1 MAERI
6 DDIISKEAFDQV
18 AKMDKGLSDLIKRF
32 EGNANAV
39 KLFNAALQGSDK
51 MSQVTAT
58 IKQAATETAKLEAA
72 QRQLAFANSEQGKE
86 LALLKVQIEENTR
99 ANKNAAKEM
108 LATEGS
114 VKQMNAQL
122 IRLRGQWDNMS
133 EALRKSPMGA
143 ELAKRINL
151 VDTALKT
158 LDSNTGR
165 FQRNVGN
172 YATATNS
179 LSQVLREMPAFTYSV
194 QTGILGISNNLPIL
208 LDQFKALR
216 IETGSTSQ
224 ALKIFAGSIL
234 SFPNLFTIAIGLITI
249 FSDKIFETGE
259 AANEAAEDIKTAGD
273 ALQSAYNSTDF
284 KNALTNVTELRTRI
298 DLAKKGIADKDETVK
313 FYNETIGKTTGLVK
327 DLDEAERELGANSE
341 QYLRMIL
348 LRAAAHFAL
357 EEAAKKAVE
366 AEKTRLKELEKI
378 DPEKGKYG
386 GFLEDIKHLA
396 SGDGK
401 SMAEAAVDN
410 VNEMVGGIKA
420 EGKKL
425 EDIGKQFLKDS
436 LSIANTMNFNFN
448 DDNKPEKDKKDK
460 KDKKPENR
468 IDAIKQQFENEK
480 NLLDQQLNDQ
490 KISHELYYAKLSYLT
505 DKYRQ
510 ERDGLRQDE
519 KDSEIKFNTELS
531 KINADAYD
539 KILESIDKEAEAQAK
554 SDESNLKRSLKT
566 AKDKYEH
573 NKKAAEQELDLIKE
587 WDRGWE
593 SFFDKHDKD
602 DQENYEK
609 KVKRL
614 ETLAQLVQMAGE
626 IMSIAAD
633 IDFQREMAQ
642 IENRDKALTESH
654 DKELKAIELS
664 GKSKAQQEIDKRRL
678 EAQTEAQRKRID
690 RDRIAAARKK
700 ARADKAA
707 DIANIITSTAL
718 AVVKAFTEGDPYT
731 KAFRAAFAGA
741 IGLANLARAAA
752 APLPQFAKGTNSAPG
767 GLAVVSERGQE
778 LVIEPSGKKYLT
790 PATESIINLPKGS
803 KVIPN
808 DELMKSVEQAT
819 MIKLGQ
825 GGAVTSQQYGDVMV
839 EIFEQT
845 LEENRKLRR
854 VLEDKKMSV
863 VINNNSEFDN
873 WTKKY
878 VK

>member
-18 AKMDKGLSDLIKRF
+18 AKMDKGLSELLKRF

-39 KLFNAALQGSDK
+39 KLFNAALQGSEK
-51 MSQVTAT
+51 IKEVTDT
-58 IKQAATETAKLEAA
+58 IKRAASETAKLEAA
-72 QRQLAFANSEQGKE
+72 QRQLAFTNSEQGKE
-86 LALLKVQIEENTR
+86 LSLLKVQIEENTR

-143 ELAKRINL
+143 DLAKRINL

-249 FSDKIFETGE
+249 FSDKIFQTGE

-298 DLAKKGIADKDETVK
+298 DLAKKGFADKEETVK
-313 FYNETIGKTTGLVK
+313 FYNETIGKTTGFVK
-327 DLDEAERELGANSE
+327 DLDEAERELVANSE

-348 LRAAAHFAL
+348 LRAAAHVAL

-366 AEKTRLKELEKI
+366 AEQARLKGLEKI
-378 DPEKGKYG
+378 DPGKGKYG
-386 GFLEDIKHLA
+386 GFIEDIKHLA

-401 SMAEAAVDN
+401 SMAESAVDN
-410 VNEMVGGIKA
+410 VNEMVGGIQS

-425 EDIGKQFLKDS
+425 EDIAKKFLQDS
-436 LSIANTMNFNFN
+436 LTISQAMGFDKTMPTTPAGGRTTGGGRTGQSAAGQQRVGMDDLPGDALAGAGAGSTLGWLSALTVTPGSPQEEELNKSAETLKKYFEKIN
-448 DDNKPEKDKKDK
+448 DDM
-460 KDKKPENR
+460 
-468 IDAIKQQFENEK
+468 AAAF
-480 NLLDQQLNDQ
+480 
-490 KISHELYYAKLSYLT
+490 
-505 DKYRQ
+505 
-510 ERDGLRQDE
+510 DG
-519 KDSEIKFNTELS
+519 
-531 KINADAYD
+531 ADRE
-539 KILESIDKEAEAQAK
+539 KILGIENTTDATKLAQEIQTESERKG
-554 SDESNLKRSLKT
+554 
-566 AKDKYEH
+566 
-573 NKKAAEQELDLIKE
+573 AAERKKIKKE
-587 WDRGWE
+587 EERE
-593 SFFDKHDKD
+593 KRITVL
-602 DQENYEK
+602 ENVAQM
-609 KVKRL
+609 VK
-614 ETLAQLVQMAGE
+614 MAAE

-633 IDFQREMAQ
+633 IDFQREMSQ
-642 IENRDKALTESH
+642 IEQRDKALTESY

-664 GKSKAQQEIDKRRL
+664 GKSKAQQEVDKRRL

-690 RDRIAAARKK
+690 RDRIKAARKK
-700 ARADKAA
+700 AQSDKAS
-707 DIANIITSTAL
+707 DIANIITGTAAAVVAALGAKPYGPQNIAL
-718 AVVKAFTEGDPYT
+718 ASFT
-731 KAFRAAFAGA
+731 GA

>member
-1 MAERI
+1 MAERF
-6 DDIISKEAFDQV
+6 DDVISKEAFDQV
-18 AKMDKGLSDLIKRF
+18 AKMDKSLSDLIKRF

-39 KLFNAALQGSDK
+39 KLFNAALQGSEK
-51 MSQVTAT
+51 IKEVTDT
-58 IKQAATETAKLEAA
+58 IKRAASETAKLEAA

-179 LSQVLREMPAFTYSV
+179 LSQVLREMPAFTYSAS
-194 QTGILGISNNLPIL
+194 TGILALSNNLPIL
-208 LDQFKALR
+208 VDQFKAVKA
-216 IETGSTSQ
+216 ETGSTSK
-224 ALKIFAGSIL
+224 ALSVFGSSIFSAT
-234 SFPNLFTIAIGLITI
+234 NLLTIAIGVITVV
-249 FSDKIFETGE
+249 
-259 AANEAAEDIKTAGD
+259 AGRM
-273 ALQSAYNSTDF
+273 AMM
-284 KNALTNVTELRTRI
+284 
-298 DLAKKGIADKDETVK
+298 ADKTKE
-313 FYNETIGKTTGLVK
+313 VK
-327 DLDEAERELGANSE
+327 DAFDEALKSGAKEISQME
-341 QYLRMIL
+341 
-348 LRAAAHFAL
+348 AL
-357 EEAAKKAVE
+357 
-366 AEKTRLKELEKI
+366 
-378 DPEKGKYG
+378 YS
-386 GFLEDIKHLA
+386 LA
-396 SGDGK
+396 TDVTASYQARKD
-401 SMAEAAVDN
+401 AVD
-410 VNEMVGGIKA
+410 
-420 EGKKL
+420 KL
-425 EDIGKQFLKDS
+425 QQQYPDYLGN
-436 LSIANTMNFNFN
+436 LS
-448 DDNKPEKDKKDK
+448 DE
-460 KDKKPENR
+460 
-468 IDAIKQQFENEK
+468 AIMAGN
-480 NLLDQQLNDQ
+480 
-490 KISHELYYAKLSYLT
+490 A
-505 DKYRQ
+505 
-510 ERDGLRQDE
+510 
-519 KDSEIKFNTELS
+519 
-531 KINADAYD
+531 ADAYNALNEAL
-539 KILESIDKEAEAQAK
+539 INNSIYKAFQAQA
-554 SDESNLKRSLKT
+554 DEVASSLPTLYNQLNNLRKQQQQIMAAGPQTVSTYSGGVPSGVQTVANSPLLLVQNEITATQKAIDATKEQMRQLLLTANQFANSLSNQGGT
-566 AKDKYEH
+566 AGAGGGRTTGGGRTGQSSAGQTEDSGFDFEQQFMDLNQLDREWREMSEKADADLYARME
-573 NKKAAEQELDLIKE
+573 KAAKEKYRRNKAAYDQELDLISQ
-587 WDRGWE
+587 WE
-593 SFFDKHDKD
+593 RDQKTFFDNIDKA
-602 DQENYEK
+602 DQERYDK
-609 KVKRL
+609 QVKRL
-614 ETLAQLVQMAGE
+614 ETLAQLVQMAAQIWSTIAGAMYDSE
-626 IMSIAAD
+626 IAK
-633 IDFQREMAQ
+633 
-642 IENRDKALTESH
+642 IENRDKALTASY

-664 GKSKAQQEIDKRRL
+664 GKSKAQQESDKRRL

-707 DIANIITSTAL
+707 DIANIITSTAV
-718 AVVKAFTEGDPYT
+718 AVVNALKSFPPPANYAMAAFT
-731 KAFRAAFAGA
+731 GA

>member
-179 LSQVLREMPAFTYSV
+179 LSQVLREMPAFTYSA
-194 QTGILGISNNLPIL
+194 QTGILGLSNNLPIL
-208 LDQFKALR
+208 IDQFRAVQAQ
-216 IETGSTSQ
+216 TGSAGS
-224 ALKIFAGSIL
+224 ALKVFAGSLL
-234 SFPNLFTIAIGLITI
+234 SFPNILTVVIGLFTIFYKEIMQ
-249 FSDKIFETGE
+249 FVTGTKQ
-259 AANEAAEDIKTAGD
+259 A
-273 ALQSAYNSTDF
+273 S
-284 KNALTNVTELRTRI
+284 
-298 DLAKKGIADKDETVK
+298 
-313 FYNETIGKTTGLVK
+313 
-327 DLDEAERELGANSE
+327 
-341 QYLRMIL
+341 
-348 LRAAAHFAL
+348 
-357 EEAAKKAVE
+357 EAAKQLFESVGSETGKLE
-366 AEKTRLKELEKI
+366 ALTRQIDNHNLSTQERIRAAKELKDLYPTALKNYSAEEI
-378 DPEKGKYG
+378 AAGK
-386 GFLEDIKHLA
+386 
-396 SGDGK
+396 
-401 SMAEAAVDN
+401 AA
-410 VNEMVGGIKA
+410 
-420 EGKKL
+420 
-425 EDIGKQFLKDS
+425 
-436 LSIANTMNFNFN
+436 
-448 DDNKPEKDKKDK
+448 
-460 KDKKPENR
+460 
-468 IDAIKQQFENEK
+468 DAIMSIRNALVAVAMARAYQ
-480 NLLDQQLNDQ
+480 
-490 KISHELYYAKLSYLT
+490 
-505 DKYRQ
+505 
-510 ERDGLRQDE
+510 
-519 KDSEIKFNTELS
+519 TEL
-531 KINADAYD
+531 
-539 KILESIDKEAEAQAK
+539 E
-554 SDESNLKRSLKT
+554 
-566 AKDKYEH
+566 
-573 NKKAAEQELDLIKE
+573 KKAAERYELERNLALKKSELMRAEADEAAKLEATRATAGAKNQQFTINSYNTAVKNTNALKDEIRDLQTTAIETEIAMNSLAEKIGNMTSRAAIIGPNKTTPAGGGTTGGGRTGQSSAGQTEDFVFDFEQQLMDLNQLDREWREMSEKADADMYARMEKAAKEKHRRNKEAYDQELDLISQ
-587 WDRGWE
+587 WE
-593 SFFDKHDKD
+593 RDQKTFFDNIDKA
-602 DQENYEK
+602 DQERYDK
-609 KVKRL
+609 QVKRL
-614 ETLAQLVQMAGE
+614 ETLAQLVKMAAE
-626 IMSIAAD
+626 IWSTIAGAMYD
-633 IDFQREMAQ
+633 SEIAK
-642 IENRDKALTESH
+642 IENRDKALSASY

-664 GKSKAQQEIDKRRL
+664 GKSKAQQEVDKRRL

-700 ARADKAA
+700 AQSDKAS
-707 DIANIITSTAL
+707 DIANIITGTAAAVVAALGAKPYGPQNIAL
-718 AVVKAFTEGDPYT
+718 ASFT
-731 KAFRAAFAGA
+731 GA

>member
-18 AKMDKGLSDLIKRF
+18 AKMDKGLSDLLKRF

-179 LSQVLREMPAFTYSV
+179 LSQVLREMPAFTYSA
-194 QTGILGISNNLPIL
+194 QTGILGLSNNLPIL
-208 LDQFKALR
+208 VDQFRAVQAQ
-216 IETGSTSQ
+216 TGSAGS
-224 ALKIFAGSIL
+224 ALKVFAGSLL
-234 SFPNLFTIAIGLITI
+234 SFPNILTVAIGLFTIFYKEIMQFVTGTKQASESAKQLFESVG
-249 FSDKIFETGE
+249 SETGKLE
-259 AANEAAEDIKTAGD
+259 LLTRQIDNHNLSTQERIRAAKELKDLYPTALKNYSAEEIAAGKAAG
-273 ALQSAYNSTDF
+273 AIMSIR
-284 KNALTNVTELRTRI
+284 NALVAVAMARAYQTEL
-298 DLAKKGIADKDETVK
+298 E
-313 FYNETIGKTTGLVK
+313 
-327 DLDEAERELGANSE
+327 
-341 QYLRMIL
+341 
-348 LRAAAHFAL
+348 
-357 EEAAKKAVE
+357 
-366 AEKTRLKELEKI
+366 
-378 DPEKGKYG
+378 
-386 GFLEDIKHLA
+386 
-396 SGDGK
+396 
-401 SMAEAAVDN
+401 
-410 VNEMVGGIKA
+410 
-420 EGKKL
+420 
-425 EDIGKQFLKDS
+425 
-436 LSIANTMNFNFN
+436 
-448 DDNKPEKDKKDK
+448 
-460 KDKKPENR
+460 
-468 IDAIKQQFENEK
+468 
-480 NLLDQQLNDQ
+480 
-490 KISHELYYAKLSYLT
+490 
-505 DKYRQ
+505 
-510 ERDGLRQDE
+510 
-519 KDSEIKFNTELS
+519 
-531 KINADAYD
+531 
-539 KILESIDKEAEAQAK
+539 
-554 SDESNLKRSLKT
+554 
-566 AKDKYEH
+566 
-573 NKKAAEQELDLIKE
+573 KKAAERYEKERTLALKKSELMQAEADEAAKLARAQSVWGSKNDEAATENYNKATARVSSLKNEIRDLESDAIGAEIAMNSLAEKIGNMTSRSAIIGPNKTTPAGGGTTGGGRTGQSSAGQTADSGFDFEQQFMELTQLDREWREMSEKADADLYARMEKAAKEKHRRNKEAYDQELDLISQ
-587 WDRGWE
+587 WE
-593 SFFDKHDKD
+593 RDQKTFFDNIDKA
-602 DQENYEK
+602 DQERYDK
-609 KVKRL
+609 QVKRL
-614 ETLAQLVQMAGE
+614 ETLAQLVKMAAE
-626 IMSIAAD
+626 LWSTIAAAMYD
-633 IDFQREMAQ
+633 SEIAK
-642 IENRDKALTESH
+642 IENRDKALSASY

-664 GKSKAQQEIDKRRL
+664 GKSKAQQEADKRRL

-700 ARADKAA
+700 ARADKQA
-707 DIANIITSTAL
+707 DIANIITSTAV
-718 AVVKAFTEGDPYT
+718 AVGNALKSFPPPANYAMAAFT
-731 KAFRAAFAGA
+731 GA

>member
-179 LSQVLREMPAFTYSV
+179 LSQVLREMPAFTYSA
-194 QTGILGISNNLPIL
+194 QTGILGLSNNLPIL
-208 LDQFKALR
+208 VDQFKAVKAQ
-216 IETGSTSQ
+216 TGSAGS
-224 ALKIFAGSIL
+224 ALKVFAGSLL
-234 SFPNLFTIAIGLITI
+234 SFPNIFTVVIGLFTIFYKEIMQFVTGTKQASESAKQLFESVG
-249 FSDKIFETGE
+249 SETGKLE
-259 AANEAAEDIKTAGD
+259 ALTRQIDNHNLSTQERIRAAKELKDLYPTA
-273 ALQSAYNSTDF
+273 LKNYSAEEIAAGKAAGAIMSIR
-284 KNALTNVTELRTRI
+284 NALVAVAMARAYQTEL
-298 DLAKKGIADKDETVK
+298 E
-313 FYNETIGKTTGLVK
+313 
-327 DLDEAERELGANSE
+327 
-341 QYLRMIL
+341 
-348 LRAAAHFAL
+348 
-357 EEAAKKAVE
+357 
-366 AEKTRLKELEKI
+366 
-378 DPEKGKYG
+378 
-386 GFLEDIKHLA
+386 
-396 SGDGK
+396 
-401 SMAEAAVDN
+401 
-410 VNEMVGGIKA
+410 
-420 EGKKL
+420 
-425 EDIGKQFLKDS
+425 
-436 LSIANTMNFNFN
+436 
-448 DDNKPEKDKKDK
+448 
-460 KDKKPENR
+460 
-468 IDAIKQQFENEK
+468 
-480 NLLDQQLNDQ
+480 
-490 KISHELYYAKLSYLT
+490 
-505 DKYRQ
+505 
-510 ERDGLRQDE
+510 
-519 KDSEIKFNTELS
+519 
-531 KINADAYD
+531 
-539 KILESIDKEAEAQAK
+539 
-554 SDESNLKRSLKT
+554 
-566 AKDKYEH
+566 
-573 NKKAAEQELDLIKE
+573 KKAAERYELERTLALKKSE
-587 WDRGWE
+587 LMQAE
-593 SFFDKHDKD
+593 SDEAAKLARAQSVWGSKNDEAAT
-602 DQENYEK
+602 ENYNKATARVSSLKNEIRDLESDAIGTEIAMNSLAEK
-609 KVKRL
+609 IGNMSSKAAIIGPNKTTPAGGGTTGGGRKGQTSDSGSNLGYLSALTVTPGSPEEDELNKSAETIKKYFEKVNDDMAAAFDGAYREKIL
-614 ETLAQLVQMAGE
+614 GIEDTTDATKLAQEIQTKTERKGAAERKKIKKEEEQAKRIIVLENTAQMVQMAAE

-633 IDFQREMAQ
+633 IDFQREMSQ
-642 IENRDKALTESH
+642 IEQRDKALTESH

-664 GKSKAQQEIDKRRL
+664 GKSKAQQEADKRRL

-707 DIANIITSTAL
+707 DIANIITSTAV
-718 AVVKAFTEGDPYT
+718 AVVNALKSFPPPANYAMAAFT
-731 KAFRAAFAGA
+731 GA

>member
-1 MAERI
+1 
-6 DDIISKEAFDQV
+6 
-18 AKMDKGLSDLIKRF
+18 
-32 EGNANAV
+32 
-39 KLFNAALQGSDK
+39 

-143 ELAKRINL
+143 DLAKRINL

-208 LDQFKALR
+208 IDQFKAVR

-298 DLAKKGIADKDETVK
+298 DLAKKGFADKEETVK
-313 FYNETIGKTTGLVK
+313 FYNETIGKTTGFVK
-327 DLDEAERELGANSE
+327 DLDEAERELVDNSE

-348 LRAAAHFAL
+348 LRAAAHVAL

-366 AEKTRLKELEKI
+366 AEQTRLKELEKI

-386 GFLEDIKHLA
+386 GFIEDIKHLA

-410 VNEMVGGIKA
+410 VNEMVGGIQS

-425 EDIGKQFLKDS
+425 EDIAKKFLQDS
-436 LSIANTMNFNFN
+436 LTISQAMGFNKTPPGAGRTTGGGRTGQPAAGQQSVGMDNLPGDALAGAGAGSTLGWLSALTVTPGSPEEDELNKSAETLKKYFEKVN
-448 DDNKPEKDKKDK
+448 DDMAAAFD
-460 KDKKPENR
+460 
-468 IDAIKQQFENEK
+468 
-480 NLLDQQLNDQ
+480 
-490 KISHELYYAKLSYLT
+490 
-505 DKYRQ
+505 
-510 ERDGLRQDE
+510 
-519 KDSEIKFNTELS
+519 
-531 KINADAYD
+531 NADRE
-539 KILESIDKEAEAQAK
+539 KILGIEDTTDATK
-554 SDESNLKRSLKT
+554 
-566 AKDKYEH
+566 
-573 NKKAAEQELDLIKE
+573 
-587 WDRGWE
+587 
-593 SFFDKHDKD
+593 
-602 DQENYEK
+602 
-609 KVKRL
+609 
-614 ETLAQLVQMAGE
+614 LAQEIQTGAERKGAEERKKIKKEEERQKRITVVENVAQMVKMAAE

-642 IENRDKALTESH
+642 IEQRDKALTESY

-707 DIANIITSTAL
+707 DIANIITSTAV
-718 AVVKAFTEGDPYT
+718 AVVNALKSFPPPANY
-731 KAFRAAFAGA
+731 AMAALTGA

>member
-1 MAERI
+1 MQFVTGTKQASESAKQLFESVGSETGKLEALTRQIDNHNLSTQERI
-6 DDIISKEAFDQV
+6 RAAKELKDLYPTALKNYSAEEIAAGKAAGAIMSIRNALVAVAMARAYQTDLEKKAAEKYELERTLALKKSELMQAEADEAAKLARAQSVWGSKNDE
-18 AKMDKGLSDLIKRF
+18 
-32 EGNANAV
+32 
-39 KLFNAALQGSDK
+39 
-51 MSQVTAT
+51 
-58 IKQAATETAKLEAA
+58 AATENYNKAAARVSSLKNEIRDLESDAIGTEIA
-72 QRQLAFANSEQGKE
+72 MNSLAEKIG
-86 LALLKVQIEENTR
+86 
-99 ANKNAAKEM
+99 
-108 LATEGS
+108 
-114 VKQMNAQL
+114 
-122 IRLRGQWDNMS
+122 NMS
-133 EALRKSPMGA
+133 SK
-143 ELAKRINL
+143 
-151 VDTALKT
+151 
-158 LDSNTGR
+158 
-165 FQRNVGN
+165 
-172 YATATNS
+172 
-179 LSQVLREMPAFTYSV
+179 
-194 QTGILGISNNLPIL
+194 
-208 LDQFKALR
+208 
-216 IETGSTSQ
+216 
-224 ALKIFAGSIL
+224 
-234 SFPNLFTIAIGLITI
+234 
-249 FSDKIFETGE
+249 
-259 AANEAAEDIKTAGD
+259 
-273 ALQSAYNSTDF
+273 
-284 KNALTNVTELRTRI
+284 
-298 DLAKKGIADKDETVK
+298 
-313 FYNETIGKTTGLVK
+313 
-327 DLDEAERELGANSE
+327 
-341 QYLRMIL
+341 
-348 LRAAAHFAL
+348 AAAGGVDL
-357 EEAAKKAVE
+357 S
-366 AEKTRLKELEKI
+366 
-378 DPEKGKYG
+378 GKDVY
-386 GFLEDIKHLA
+386 K
-396 SGDGK
+396 
-401 SMAEAAVDN
+401 
-410 VNEMVGGIKA
+410 
-420 EGKKL
+420 
-425 EDIGKQFLKDS
+425 
-436 LSIANTMNFNFN
+436 
-448 DDNKPEKDKKDK
+448 KPE

-490 KISHELYYAKLSYLT
+490 KISYESYYANLSYLT

-539 KILESIDKEAEAQAK
+539 KILELIDKETEAKANA
-554 SDESNLKRSLKT
+554 DDSNLKRSQKT

-573 NKKAAEQELDLIKE
+573 NKKATDQELDLIKE

-593 SFFDKHDKD
+593 SFWDKHDKD
-602 DQENYEK
+602 DQENYDK

-614 ETLAQLVQMAGE
+614 ETLAQLVKMAGE

-642 IENRDKALTESH
+642 IEQRDKALTESY

-664 GKSKAQQEIDKRRL
+664 GKSKAQQEVDKRRL

-707 DIANIITSTAL
+707 DIANIITSTAV
-718 AVVKAFTEGDPYT
+718 AVVNALKSFPPPANLAMAAFT
-731 KAFRAAFAGA
+731 GA

>member
-1 MAERI
+1 
-6 DDIISKEAFDQV
+6 
-18 AKMDKGLSDLIKRF
+18 
-32 EGNANAV
+32 
-39 KLFNAALQGSDK
+39 
-51 MSQVTAT
+51 
-58 IKQAATETAKLEAA
+58 
-72 QRQLAFANSEQGKE
+72 
-86 LALLKVQIEENTR
+86 
-99 ANKNAAKEM
+99 
-108 LATEGS
+108 
-114 VKQMNAQL
+114 
-122 IRLRGQWDNMS
+122 
-133 EALRKSPMGA
+133 
-143 ELAKRINL
+143 
-151 VDTALKT
+151 
-158 LDSNTGR
+158 
-165 FQRNVGN
+165 
-172 YATATNS
+172 
-179 LSQVLREMPAFTYSV
+179 
-194 QTGILGISNNLPIL
+194 
-208 LDQFKALR
+208 
-216 IETGSTSQ
+216 
-224 ALKIFAGSIL
+224 
-234 SFPNLFTIAIGLITI
+234 
-249 FSDKIFETGE
+249 
-259 AANEAAEDIKTAGD
+259 
-273 ALQSAYNSTDF
+273 
-284 KNALTNVTELRTRI
+284 
-298 DLAKKGIADKDETVK
+298 
-313 FYNETIGKTTGLVK
+313 
-327 DLDEAERELGANSE
+327 
-341 QYLRMIL
+341 
-348 LRAAAHFAL
+348 
-357 EEAAKKAVE
+357 
-366 AEKTRLKELEKI
+366 
-378 DPEKGKYG
+378 
-386 GFLEDIKHLA
+386 
-396 SGDGK
+396 
-401 SMAEAAVDN
+401 
-410 VNEMVGGIKA
+410 MVGGIKA

-460 KDKKPENR
+460 KPENR

-490 KISHELYYAKLSYLT
+490 KISYELYYAKLSYLT

-510 ERDGLRQDE
+510 KRDGLRQDE

-531 KINADAYD
+531 KINAESYD
-539 KILESIDKEAEAQAK
+539 KILELIDKETEAQAK

-573 NKKAAEQELDLIKE
+573 NKKATEQELDLIKE

-593 SFFDKHDKD
+593 SFLDKHDKD

-614 ETLAQLVQMAGE
+614 ETLAELVQGSAQIWSTIAGAMYDSE
-626 IMSIAAD
+626 IAN
-633 IDFQREMAQ
+633 
-642 IENRDKALTESH
+642 IENRDKALTASY

-664 GKSKAQQEIDKRRL
+664 GKSKAQQEVDKRRL

-700 ARADKAA
+700 ARADKQA

>member
-18 AKMDKGLSDLIKRF
+18 AKMDKGLSELLKRF

-179 LSQVLREMPAFTYSV
+179 LSQVLREMPAFTYSA
-194 QTGILGISNNLPIL
+194 QTGILGLSNNLPIL
-208 LDQFKALR
+208 VDQFKAVKAQ
-216 IETGSTSQ
+216 TGSAGS
-224 ALKIFAGSIL
+224 ALKVFAGSLL
-234 SFPNLFTIAIGLITI
+234 SFPNIFTIVIGLFTIFYKEIMQFVTGTKQASESAKQLFESVG
-249 FSDKIFETGE
+249 SETGKLE
-259 AANEAAEDIKTAGD
+259 ALTRQIDNHNLSTQERIRAAKELKDIYPTA
-273 ALQSAYNSTDF
+273 LKNYSAEEIAAGKAAGAIMSIR
-284 KNALTNVTELRTRI
+284 NALVAVAMARAYQTEL
-298 DLAKKGIADKDETVK
+298 E
-313 FYNETIGKTTGLVK
+313 
-327 DLDEAERELGANSE
+327 
-341 QYLRMIL
+341 
-348 LRAAAHFAL
+348 
-357 EEAAKKAVE
+357 
-366 AEKTRLKELEKI
+366 
-378 DPEKGKYG
+378 
-386 GFLEDIKHLA
+386 
-396 SGDGK
+396 
-401 SMAEAAVDN
+401 
-410 VNEMVGGIKA
+410 
-420 EGKKL
+420 
-425 EDIGKQFLKDS
+425 
-436 LSIANTMNFNFN
+436 
-448 DDNKPEKDKKDK
+448 
-460 KDKKPENR
+460 
-468 IDAIKQQFENEK
+468 
-480 NLLDQQLNDQ
+480 
-490 KISHELYYAKLSYLT
+490 
-505 DKYRQ
+505 
-510 ERDGLRQDE
+510 
-519 KDSEIKFNTELS
+519 
-531 KINADAYD
+531 
-539 KILESIDKEAEAQAK
+539 
-554 SDESNLKRSLKT
+554 
-566 AKDKYEH
+566 
-573 NKKAAEQELDLIKE
+573 KKAAERYELERTLALKKSELMQAEADEAAKLARAQSVWGSKNDEAATENYNKATARVSSLKNEIRDLESDAIGAEIAMNSLAEKIGNMTSKAAIIGPNKATPSGGGTTGGGRTGQTAAGQTEDSGFDFEQQFMELTQLDREWREMSEKADADLYARMEKAAKEKHRRNKEAYDQELDLISQ
-587 WDRGWE
+587 WE
-593 SFFDKHDKD
+593 RDQKTFFDNIDKA
-602 DQENYEK
+602 DQERYDK
-609 KVKRL
+609 QVKRL
-614 ETLAQLVQMAGE
+614 ETLAQLVKMAAE
-626 IMSIAAD
+626 LWSTIAAAMYD
-633 IDFQREMAQ
+633 SEIAK
-642 IENRDKALTESH
+642 IEQRDKALSESY

-664 GKSKAQQEIDKRRL
+664 GKSKEQQETDKRRL

-700 ARADKAA
+700 ARADKQA
-707 DIANIITSTAL
+707 DIANIITSTAV
-718 AVVKAFTEGDPYT
+718 AVGNALKSFPPPANY
-731 KAFRAAFAGA
+731 AMAALTGA

>member
-18 AKMDKGLSDLIKRF
+18 AKMDKGLSELLKRF

-58 IKQAATETAKLEAA
+58 IKQAASETAKLEAA

-108 LATEGS
+108 IATEGS

-179 LSQVLREMPAFTYSV
+179 LSQVLREMPAFTYSA
-194 QTGILGISNNLPIL
+194 QTGILGLSNNLPIL
-208 LDQFKALR
+208 VDQFRAVQAQ
-216 IETGSTSQ
+216 TGSAGS
-224 ALKIFAGSIL
+224 ALKVFAGSLL
-234 SFPNLFTIAIGLITI
+234 SFPNILTIAIGLFTI
-249 FSDKIFETGE
+249 FYKEIMQFVTGTKQASESAKQLFQSVGSETGKME
-259 AANEAAEDIKTAGD
+259 ALTRQIDNHNLSTQERIRAAKELKDLYPTA
-273 ALQSAYNSTDF
+273 LKNYSAEEIAAGKAAGAIMSIR
-284 KNALTNVTELRTRI
+284 NALVAVAMARAYQT
-298 DLAKKGIADKDETVK
+298 DLE
-313 FYNETIGKTTGLVK
+313 
-327 DLDEAERELGANSE
+327 
-341 QYLRMIL
+341 
-348 LRAAAHFAL
+348 
-357 EEAAKKAVE
+357 
-366 AEKTRLKELEKI
+366 
-378 DPEKGKYG
+378 
-386 GFLEDIKHLA
+386 
-396 SGDGK
+396 
-401 SMAEAAVDN
+401 
-410 VNEMVGGIKA
+410 
-420 EGKKL
+420 
-425 EDIGKQFLKDS
+425 
-436 LSIANTMNFNFN
+436 
-448 DDNKPEKDKKDK
+448 
-460 KDKKPENR
+460 
-468 IDAIKQQFENEK
+468 
-480 NLLDQQLNDQ
+480 
-490 KISHELYYAKLSYLT
+490 
-505 DKYRQ
+505 
-510 ERDGLRQDE
+510 
-519 KDSEIKFNTELS
+519 
-531 KINADAYD
+531 
-539 KILESIDKEAEAQAK
+539 
-554 SDESNLKRSLKT
+554 
-566 AKDKYEH
+566 
-573 NKKAAEQELDLIKE
+573 KKAAEKYELERTLALKKSE
-587 WDRGWE
+587 LMQAE
-593 SFFDKHDKD
+593 SDEAAKLARAQSVWGSKNDEAAT
-602 DQENYEK
+602 ENYNKATARVSSLKNEIRDLESDAIGAEIAMNSLAEK
-609 KVKRL
+609 IGNMTSRAAIIGPNKATPKGGGGRTGQPAAGQSADSGSTSGWLSALTVTPGSPEEDELNKSA
-614 ETLAQLVQMAGE
+614 ETIKKYFEKINDDMAAAFDDADREKMLGIKNTTDATKLAQEIQTETERKGAAERKKIKKEEEHQKRITVLENVAQMVKMAAE

-642 IENRDKALTESH
+642 IEQRDKALSESY

-664 GKSKAQQEIDKRRL
+664 GKSKAQQEVDKRRL

-690 RDRIAAARKK
+690 RDRIKAARKK
-700 ARADKAA
+700 AQSDKAS
-707 DIANIITSTAL
+707 DIANIITGTASAVVAALGAKPYGPQNIAL
-718 AVVKAFTEGDPYT
+718 ASFT
-731 KAFRAAFAGA
+731 GA

>member
-58 IKQAATETAKLEAA
+58 IKQAASETAKLEAA

-249 FSDKIFETGE
+249 FSDKIFQTGK

-273 ALQSAYNSTDF
+273 ALQSAYNSTEF
-284 KNALTNVTELRTRI
+284 KDALTNVTELRTRI
-298 DLAKKGIADKDETVK
+298 DLAKKGFADKEETVK
-313 FYNETIGKTTGLVK
+313 FYNETIGKTTGFVK
-327 DLDEAERELGANSE
+327 DLDEAERELVANSE

-348 LRAAAHFAL
+348 LRAAAHVAL

-386 GFLEDIKHLA
+386 GFWEDIKHLA

-410 VNEMVGGIKA
+410 VNKMVGGIKG

-425 EDIGKQFLKDS
+425 EDIAKKFLQDS
-436 LSIANTMNFNFN
+436 LTISQAMGFKKTPPGAGGGRTTGGGRTGQSAAGQQSVGMDDLTGDALAGAGAGSNLGWLSALTVTPGSPEEDELNKSAETIKKYFEKVN
-448 DDNKPEKDKKDK
+448 DDMAAAFDDADREKMLGIK
-460 KDKKPENR
+460 NTT
-468 IDAIKQQFENEK
+468 DAT
-480 NLLDQQLNDQ
+480 
-490 KISHELYYAKLSYLT
+490 KLA
-505 DKYRQ
+505 Q
-510 ERDGLRQDE
+510 EIQ
-519 KDSEIKFNTELS
+519 TETER
-531 KINADAYD
+531 KG
-539 KILESIDKEAEAQAK
+539 
-554 SDESNLKRSLKT
+554 
-566 AKDKYEH
+566 
-573 NKKAAEQELDLIKE
+573 AAERKKIKKE
-587 WDRGWE
+587 EEHQKRITVL
-593 SFFDKHDKD
+593 
-602 DQENYEK
+602 ENVAQM
-609 KVKRL
+609 VK
-614 ETLAQLVQMAGE
+614 MAAE

-642 IENRDKALTESH
+642 IEQRDKALSESY

-664 GKSKAQQEIDKRRL
+664 GKSKAQQEVDKRRL

-690 RDRIAAARKK
+690 RDRIKAARKK
-700 ARADKAA
+700 AQSDKAS
-707 DIANIITSTAL
+707 DIANIITGTASAVVAALGAKPYGPQNIAL
-718 AVVKAFTEGDPYT
+718 ASFT
-731 KAFRAAFAGA
+731 GA

>member
-18 AKMDKGLSDLIKRF
+18 AKMDKGLSELLKRF

-179 LSQVLREMPAFTYSV
+179 LSQVLREMPAFTYSA
-194 QTGILGISNNLPIL
+194 QTGILGLSNNLPIL
-208 LDQFKALR
+208 VDQFRAVQSQ
-216 IETGSTSQ
+216 TGSAGS
-224 ALKIFAGSIL
+224 ALKVFAGSLL
-234 SFPNLFTIAIGLITI
+234 SFPNILTIAIGLFTI
-249 FSDKIFETGE
+249 FYKEIMQFVTGTKQASESAKQLFESVGSETGKFE
-259 AANEAAEDIKTAGD
+259 ALTRQIDNHNLSTQERIRAAKELKDLYPTA
-273 ALQSAYNSTDF
+273 LKNYSAEEIAAGKAAGAIMSIR
-284 KNALTNVTELRTRI
+284 NALVAVAMARAYQTEL
-298 DLAKKGIADKDETVK
+298 E
-313 FYNETIGKTTGLVK
+313 
-327 DLDEAERELGANSE
+327 
-341 QYLRMIL
+341 
-348 LRAAAHFAL
+348 
-357 EEAAKKAVE
+357 
-366 AEKTRLKELEKI
+366 
-378 DPEKGKYG
+378 
-386 GFLEDIKHLA
+386 
-396 SGDGK
+396 
-401 SMAEAAVDN
+401 
-410 VNEMVGGIKA
+410 
-420 EGKKL
+420 
-425 EDIGKQFLKDS
+425 
-436 LSIANTMNFNFN
+436 
-448 DDNKPEKDKKDK
+448 
-460 KDKKPENR
+460 
-468 IDAIKQQFENEK
+468 
-480 NLLDQQLNDQ
+480 
-490 KISHELYYAKLSYLT
+490 
-505 DKYRQ
+505 
-510 ERDGLRQDE
+510 
-519 KDSEIKFNTELS
+519 
-531 KINADAYD
+531 
-539 KILESIDKEAEAQAK
+539 
-554 SDESNLKRSLKT
+554 
-566 AKDKYEH
+566 
-573 NKKAAEQELDLIKE
+573 KKAAERYELERKLALKKSE
-587 WDRGWE
+587 LMQAE
-593 SFFDKHDKD
+593 SDEAAKLARAQSVWGSKNDEAAT
-602 DQENYEK
+602 ENYNK
-609 KVKRL
+609 AAARVTSIK
-614 ETLAQLVQMAGE
+614 GE
-626 IMSIAAD
+626 IRDLESDAIGAEIAMNSLAEKIGNMSSRAAIIGPNKTTPKGGGKTTPQGDTIPIVDIPKDLSEEELRDIKKYYDDIQQWVAKIAAEYVADPVIQQSILRDIAENMPGDPTTDEQAAD
-633 IDFQREMAQ
+633 IAKSIKESIQKKLDDKSSKALKLKTFEIDMKAIEMAASLMTSISGIMYDAEIAN
-642 IENRDKALTESH
+642 IENRDKALSASY

-664 GKSKAQQEIDKRRL
+664 GKSKAQQEVDKRRL

>member
-58 IKQAATETAKLEAA
+58 IKQAASETAKLEAA

-249 FSDKIFETGE
+249 FSDKIFQTGK

-273 ALQSAYNSTDF
+273 ALQSAYNSTEF
-284 KNALTNVTELRTRI
+284 KDALTNVTELRTRI
-298 DLAKKGIADKDETVK
+298 DLAKKGFADKEETVK
-313 FYNETIGKTTGLVK
+313 FYNETIGKTTGFVK
-327 DLDEAERELGANSE
+327 DLDEAERELVANSE

-348 LRAAAHFAL
+348 LRAAAHVAL

-386 GFLEDIKHLA
+386 GFIEDIKHLA

-401 SMAEAAVDN
+401 SMAESAVDN
-410 VNEMVGGIKA
+410 VNEMVGGIQE

-425 EDIGKQFLKDS
+425 EDIAKKFLQDS
-436 LSIANTMNFNFN
+436 LTISQAMGF
-448 DDNKPEKDKKDK
+448 KKTPPGAGGGRTTGGGRTGQSAAGQTADSGF
-460 KDKKPENR
+460 DFE
-468 IDAIKQQFENEK
+468 QQFMELTQLDREWREMSEK
-480 NLLDQQLNDQ
+480 
-490 KISHELYYAKLSYLT
+490 
-505 DKYRQ
+505 
-510 ERDGLRQDE
+510 
-519 KDSEIKFNTELS
+519 
-531 KINADAYD
+531 ADADLYARME
-539 KILESIDKEAEAQAK
+539 KAAKEKHRRNKEAY
-554 SDESNLKRSLKT
+554 D
-566 AKDKYEH
+566 
-573 NKKAAEQELDLIKE
+573 QELDLISQ
-587 WDRGWE
+587 WE
-593 SFFDKHDKD
+593 RDQKTFFDNIDKA
-602 DQENYEK
+602 DQERYDK
-609 KVKRL
+609 QVKRL
-614 ETLAQLVQMAGE
+614 ETLAELVRMAAE
-626 IMSIAAD
+626 LWSTIAAAMYD
-633 IDFQREMAQ
+633 SEIAK
-642 IENRDKALTESH
+642 IENRDKALSASY

-664 GKSKAQQEIDKRRL
+664 GKSKAQQEADKRRL

-700 ARADKAA
+700 ARADKEA
-707 DIANIITSTAL
+707 DIANIITSTSVAVLNAL
-718 AVVKAFTEGDPYT
+718 KSFPPPANYAMAAFT
-731 KAFRAAFAGA
+731 GA

>member
-18 AKMDKGLSDLIKRF
+18 AKMDKGLSELLKRF

-179 LSQVLREMPAFTYSV
+179 LSQVLREMPAFTYSA
-194 QTGILGISNNLPIL
+194 QTGILGLSNNLPIL
-208 LDQFKALR
+208 VDQFKAVKAQ
-216 IETGSTSQ
+216 TGSAGS
-224 ALKIFAGSIL
+224 ALKVFAGSLL
-234 SFPNLFTIAIGLITI
+234 SFPNIFTIVIGLFTIFYKEIMQFVTGTKQASESAKQLFESVG
-249 FSDKIFETGE
+249 SETGKLE
-259 AANEAAEDIKTAGD
+259 ALTRQIDNHNLSTQERIRAAKELKDIYPTA
-273 ALQSAYNSTDF
+273 LKNYSAEEIAAGKAAGAIMSIR
-284 KNALTNVTELRTRI
+284 NALVAVAMARAYQTEL
-298 DLAKKGIADKDETVK
+298 E
-313 FYNETIGKTTGLVK
+313 
-327 DLDEAERELGANSE
+327 
-341 QYLRMIL
+341 
-348 LRAAAHFAL
+348 
-357 EEAAKKAVE
+357 
-366 AEKTRLKELEKI
+366 
-378 DPEKGKYG
+378 
-386 GFLEDIKHLA
+386 
-396 SGDGK
+396 
-401 SMAEAAVDN
+401 
-410 VNEMVGGIKA
+410 
-420 EGKKL
+420 
-425 EDIGKQFLKDS
+425 
-436 LSIANTMNFNFN
+436 
-448 DDNKPEKDKKDK
+448 
-460 KDKKPENR
+460 
-468 IDAIKQQFENEK
+468 
-480 NLLDQQLNDQ
+480 
-490 KISHELYYAKLSYLT
+490 
-505 DKYRQ
+505 
-510 ERDGLRQDE
+510 
-519 KDSEIKFNTELS
+519 
-531 KINADAYD
+531 
-539 KILESIDKEAEAQAK
+539 
-554 SDESNLKRSLKT
+554 
-566 AKDKYEH
+566 
-573 NKKAAEQELDLIKE
+573 KKAAERYELERTLALKKSELMQAEADEAAKLARAQSVWGSKNDEAATENYNKATARVSSLKNEIRDLESDAIGAEIAMNSLAEKIGNMTSKAAIIGPNKATPSGGGTTGGGRTGQTAAGQTEDSGFDFEQQFMELTQLDREWREMSEKADADLYARMEKAAKEKHRRNKEAYDQELDLISQ
-587 WDRGWE
+587 WE
-593 SFFDKHDKD
+593 RDQKTFFDNIDKA
-602 DQENYEK
+602 DQERYDK
-609 KVKRL
+609 QVKRL
-614 ETLAQLVQMAGE
+614 ETLAQLVKMAAE
-626 IMSIAAD
+626 LWSTIAAAMYD
-633 IDFQREMAQ
+633 SEIAK
-642 IENRDKALTESH
+642 IENRDKALSASY

-664 GKSKAQQEIDKRRL
+664 GKSKAQQEADKRRL

-700 ARADKAA
+700 ARADKEA
-707 DIANIITSTAL
+707 DIANIITSTSVAVLNAL
-718 AVVKAFTEGDPYT
+718 KSFPPPANYAMAAFT
-731 KAFRAAFAGA
+731 GA

>member
-18 AKMDKGLSDLIKRF
+18 AKMDKGLSELLKRF

-143 ELAKRINL
+143 DLAKRINL

-179 LSQVLREMPAFTYSV
+179 LSQVLREMPAFTYSAS
-194 QTGILGISNNLPIL
+194 TGILALSNNLPIL
-208 LDQFKALR
+208 VDQFKAVKA
-216 IETGSTSQ
+216 ETGSTAK
-224 ALKIFAGSIL
+224 ALSVFGSSIFSAT
-234 SFPNLFTIAIGLITI
+234 NLLTIAIGVITVVAGRMAMMADKTKEVKDA
-249 FSDKIFETGE
+249 FDEALKSGAKEVSQMQALYSLATDVTASYQARKDAVDKLQQQYPDYLGNLSDE
-259 AANEAAEDIKTAGD
+259 AIMAGNAADAYNALNEALINNSIYKAFQAQADEVASSLPTLYNQLNNLRKQQQQIMAAGPQTVSTYSGGVPSGVQTVANSPLLLVQNEITATQKAIDATKEQMRQLLLTANQFANSLSNRGGTSGAGAGGGRTTGGGRTGQSAAGQQSVGMDDLSGD
-273 ALQSAYNSTDF
+273 ALAGAGAGSTLGWLS
-284 KNALTNVTELRTRI
+284 ALTVTPGSPQEEELDKSAETLKKYFEKINDDMAAAFDDADREKMLGIKNTT
-298 DLAKKGIADKDETVK
+298 DATKLAQEIQTETERKGA
-313 FYNETIGKTTGLVK
+313 
-327 DLDEAERELGANSE
+327 AERKKIKKEEEHQKRITVLENVA
-341 QYLRMIL
+341 QMVKM
-348 LRAAAHFAL
+348 AA
-357 EEAAKKAVE
+357 
-366 AEKTRLKELEKI
+366 
-378 DPEKGKYG
+378 
-386 GFLEDIKHLA
+386 
-396 SGDGK
+396 
-401 SMAEAAVDN
+401 
-410 VNEMVGGIKA
+410 
-420 EGKKL
+420 
-425 EDIGKQFLKDS
+425 
-436 LSIANTMNFNFN
+436 
-448 DDNKPEKDKKDK
+448 
-460 KDKKPENR
+460 
-468 IDAIKQQFENEK
+468 
-480 NLLDQQLNDQ
+480 
-490 KISHELYYAKLSYLT
+490 
-505 DKYRQ
+505 
-510 ERDGLRQDE
+510 
-519 KDSEIKFNTELS
+519 
-531 KINADAYD
+531 
-539 KILESIDKEAEAQAK
+539 
-554 SDESNLKRSLKT
+554 
-566 AKDKYEH
+566 
-573 NKKAAEQELDLIKE
+573 
-587 WDRGWE
+587 
-593 SFFDKHDKD
+593 
-602 DQENYEK
+602 
-609 KVKRL
+609 
-614 ETLAQLVQMAGE
+614 E

-642 IENRDKALTESH
+642 IEQRDKALSESY

-664 GKSKAQQEIDKRRL
+664 GKSKAQQEVDKRRL

-690 RDRIAAARKK
+690 RDRIKAARKK
-700 ARADKAA
+700 AQSDKAS
-707 DIANIITSTAL
+707 DIANIITGTASAVVAALGAKPYGPQNIAL
-718 AVVKAFTEGDPYT
+718 ASFT
-731 KAFRAAFAGA
+731 GA

>member
-1 MAERI
+1 M
-6 DDIISKEAFDQV
+6 
-18 AKMDKGLSDLIKRF
+18 
-32 EGNANAV
+32 
-39 KLFNAALQGSDK
+39 
-51 MSQVTAT
+51 
-58 IKQAATETAKLEAA
+58 
-72 QRQLAFANSEQGKE
+72 
-86 LALLKVQIEENTR
+86 LL
-99 ANKNAAKEM
+99 
-108 LATEGS
+108 
-114 VKQMNAQL
+114 
-122 IRLRGQWDNMS
+122 
-133 EALRKSPMGA
+133 
-143 ELAKRINL
+143 
-151 VDTALKT
+151 
-158 LDSNTGR
+158 
-165 FQRNVGN
+165 
-172 YATATNS
+172 Y
-179 LSQVLREMPAFTYSV
+179 
-194 QTGILGISNNLPIL
+194 
-208 LDQFKALR
+208 
-216 IETGSTSQ
+216 
-224 ALKIFAGSIL
+224 
-234 SFPNLFTIAIGLITI
+234 
-249 FSDKIFETGE
+249 
-259 AANEAAEDIKTAGD
+259 
-273 ALQSAYNSTDF
+273 
-284 KNALTNVTELRTRI
+284 
-298 DLAKKGIADKDETVK
+298 
-313 FYNETIGKTTGLVK
+313 
-327 DLDEAERELGANSE
+327 
-341 QYLRMIL
+341 
-348 LRAAAHFAL
+348 RAAANLAL
-357 EEAAKKAVE
+357 EAAAKKAVE
-366 AEKTRLKELEKI
+366 AEQARLKGLEQI

-448 DDNKPEKDKKDK
+448 DDNKPEKDK

-707 DIANIITSTAL
+707 DIANIITSTAV
-718 AVVKAFTEGDPYT
+718 AVVNALKSFPPPANLAMAAFT
-731 KAFRAAFAGA
+731 GA

>member
-18 AKMDKGLSDLIKRF
+18 AKMDKGLSELLKRF

-51 MSQVTAT
+51 IKEVTDT
-58 IKQAATETAKLEAA
+58 IKRAASETAKLEAA

-179 LSQVLREMPAFTYSV
+179 LSQVLREMPAFTYSAS
-194 QTGILGISNNLPIL
+194 TGILALSNNLPIL
-208 LDQFKALR
+208 VDQFKAVKA
-216 IETGSTSQ
+216 ETGSTSK
-224 ALKIFAGSIL
+224 ALSVFGSSIFSAT
-234 SFPNLFTIAIGLITI
+234 NLLTIAIGVITVV
-249 FSDKIFETGE
+249 
-259 AANEAAEDIKTAGD
+259 AGRM
-273 ALQSAYNSTDF
+273 AMM
-284 KNALTNVTELRTRI
+284 
-298 DLAKKGIADKDETVK
+298 ADKTKE
-313 FYNETIGKTTGLVK
+313 VK
-327 DLDEAERELGANSE
+327 DAFDEALKSGAKEISQME
-341 QYLRMIL
+341 
-348 LRAAAHFAL
+348 AL
-357 EEAAKKAVE
+357 
-366 AEKTRLKELEKI
+366 
-378 DPEKGKYG
+378 YS
-386 GFLEDIKHLA
+386 LA
-396 SGDGK
+396 TDVTASYQARKD
-401 SMAEAAVDN
+401 AVDKLQQQYPDYLGN
-410 VNEMVGGIKA
+410 LSDEAIMAGKA
-420 EGKKL
+420 
-425 EDIGKQFLKDS
+425 
-436 LSIANTMNFNFN
+436 
-448 DDNKPEKDKKDK
+448 
-460 KDKKPENR
+460 
-468 IDAIKQQFENEK
+468 
-480 NLLDQQLNDQ
+480 
-490 KISHELYYAKLSYLT
+490 
-505 DKYRQ
+505 
-510 ERDGLRQDE
+510 
-519 KDSEIKFNTELS
+519 
-531 KINADAYD
+531 ADAYNALNEAL
-539 KILESIDKEAEAQAK
+539 INNSIYKAFQAQADEVASSLPTLYNQLNNLRKQQQQIMAAGPQTVSTYSGGVPSGVQTVANSPLLLVQNEITATQKAIDATKEQMRQLLLTANQFANSLSNQGGTAGAGGGRTTGGGRTGQSAAGQTADSGFDFEQQFMELTQLDREWREMSEKADADLYARMEKAAKEKHRRNKEAY
-554 SDESNLKRSLKT
+554 D
-566 AKDKYEH
+566 
-573 NKKAAEQELDLIKE
+573 QELDLISQ
-587 WDRGWE
+587 WE
-593 SFFDKHDKD
+593 RDQKTFFDNIDKA
-602 DQENYEK
+602 DQERYDK
-609 KVKRL
+609 QVKRL
-614 ETLAQLVQMAGE
+614 ETLAELVRMAAE
-626 IMSIAAD
+626 LWSTIAAAMYD
-633 IDFQREMAQ
+633 SEIAK
-642 IENRDKALTESH
+642 IENRDKALSASY

-664 GKSKAQQEIDKRRL
+664 GKSKAQQEADKRRL

-700 ARADKAA
+700 ARADKEA
-707 DIANIITSTAL
+707 DIANIITSTSVAVLNAL
-718 AVVKAFTEGDPYT
+718 KSFPPPANYAMAAFT
-731 KAFRAAFAGA
+731 GA

>member
-18 AKMDKGLSDLIKRF
+18 AKMDKGLSELLKRF

-51 MSQVTAT
+51 IKEVTDT
-58 IKQAATETAKLEAA
+58 IKRAASETAKLEAA

-179 LSQVLREMPAFTYSV
+179 LSQVLREMPAFTYSAS
-194 QTGILGISNNLPIL
+194 TGILALSNNLPIL
-208 LDQFKALR
+208 VDQFKAVKA
-216 IETGSTSQ
+216 ETGSTSK
-224 ALKIFAGSIL
+224 ALSVFGSSIFSAT
-234 SFPNLFTIAIGLITI
+234 NLLTIAIGVITVV
-249 FSDKIFETGE
+249 
-259 AANEAAEDIKTAGD
+259 AGRM
-273 ALQSAYNSTDF
+273 AMM
-284 KNALTNVTELRTRI
+284 
-298 DLAKKGIADKDETVK
+298 ADKTKE
-313 FYNETIGKTTGLVK
+313 VK
-327 DLDEAERELGANSE
+327 DAFDEALKSGAKEISQME
-341 QYLRMIL
+341 
-348 LRAAAHFAL
+348 AL
-357 EEAAKKAVE
+357 
-366 AEKTRLKELEKI
+366 
-378 DPEKGKYG
+378 YS
-386 GFLEDIKHLA
+386 LA
-396 SGDGK
+396 TDVTASYQARKD
-401 SMAEAAVDN
+401 AVDKLQQQYPDYLGN
-410 VNEMVGGIKA
+410 LSDEAIMAGKA
-420 EGKKL
+420 
-425 EDIGKQFLKDS
+425 
-436 LSIANTMNFNFN
+436 
-448 DDNKPEKDKKDK
+448 
-460 KDKKPENR
+460 
-468 IDAIKQQFENEK
+468 
-480 NLLDQQLNDQ
+480 
-490 KISHELYYAKLSYLT
+490 
-505 DKYRQ
+505 
-510 ERDGLRQDE
+510 
-519 KDSEIKFNTELS
+519 
-531 KINADAYD
+531 ADAYNALNEAL
-539 KILESIDKEAEAQAK
+539 INNSIYKAFQAQADEVASSLPTLYNQLNNLRKQQQQIMAAGPQTVSTYSGGVPSGVQTVANSPLLLVQNEITATQKAIDATKEQMRQLLLTANQFANSLSNQGGTAGAGGGRTTGGGRTGQSAAGQTADSGFDFEQQFMELTQLDREWREMSEKADADLYARMEKAAKEKHRRNKEAY
-554 SDESNLKRSLKT
+554 D
-566 AKDKYEH
+566 
-573 NKKAAEQELDLIKE
+573 QELDLISQ
-587 WDRGWE
+587 WE
-593 SFFDKHDKD
+593 RDQKTFFDNIDKA
-602 DQENYEK
+602 DQERYDK
-609 KVKRL
+609 QVKRL
-614 ETLAQLVQMAGE
+614 ETLAELVRMAAE
-626 IMSIAAD
+626 LWSTIAAAMYD
-633 IDFQREMAQ
+633 SEIAK
-642 IENRDKALTESH
+642 IENRDKALSASY

-664 GKSKAQQEIDKRRL
+664 GKSKAQQEADKRRL

-700 ARADKAA
+700 ARADKEA
-707 DIANIITSTAL
+707 DIANIITSTSVAVLNAL
-718 AVVKAFTEGDPYT
+718 KSFPPPANYAMAAFT
-731 KAFRAAFAGA
+731 GA

-767 GLAVVSERGQE
+767 GLAVVSERGQ
-778 LVIEPSGKKYLT
+778 
-790 PATESIINLPKGS
+790 
-803 KVIPN
+803 
-808 DELMKSVEQAT
+808 
-819 MIKLGQ
+819 
-825 GGAVTSQQYGDVMV
+825 

>member
-18 AKMDKGLSDLIKRF
+18 AKMDKGLSELLKRF

-208 LDQFKALR
+208 IDQFNNTAR
-216 IETGSTSQ
+216 AVNETTGKINGAGG
-224 ALKIFAGSIL
+224 ALKIFASSLL
-234 SFPNLFTIAIGLITI
+234 SFPNILTVAIGLFTI
-249 FSDKIFETGE
+249 FSDKIFKSSKATDSANKSLQDYEKTLEKVNERLNESNKYIDRGTDLLLSQARARGATSQELAAIEISALNDRNKAIDYELTQVGEQMANYERLVSLKKAGSAVIEKSEIELQETVDKLQGE
-259 AANEAAEDIKTAGD
+259 YQALIQKRLDNSVRMEVIKNNQIAELNKKSNKDLETQAKAHVKEMNNILKDQQRVGMDNLPGD
-273 ALQSAYNSTDF
+273 ALAGAGAGSNLGWLS
-284 KNALTNVTELRTRI
+284 ALTVTPGSPEEEEL
-298 DLAKKGIADKDETVK
+298 DKSA
-313 FYNETIGKTTGLVK
+313 ETIKKYFKKLTDDMAAVFDGLDREKILGIEDTTDATKLAQEIQT
-327 DLDEAERELGANSE
+327 EAER
-341 QYLRMIL
+341 
-348 LRAAAHFAL
+348 
-357 EEAAKKAVE
+357 
-366 AEKTRLKELEKI
+366 
-378 DPEKGKYG
+378 KG
-386 GFLEDIKHLA
+386 
-396 SGDGK
+396 
-401 SMAEAAVDN
+401 
-410 VNEMVGGIKA
+410 
-420 EGKKL
+420 
-425 EDIGKQFLKDS
+425 
-436 LSIANTMNFNFN
+436 
-448 DDNKPEKDKKDK
+448 
-460 KDKKPENR
+460 
-468 IDAIKQQFENEK
+468 
-480 NLLDQQLNDQ
+480 
-490 KISHELYYAKLSYLT
+490 
-505 DKYRQ
+505 
-510 ERDGLRQDE
+510 
-519 KDSEIKFNTELS
+519 
-531 KINADAYD
+531 
-539 KILESIDKEAEAQAK
+539 
-554 SDESNLKRSLKT
+554 
-566 AKDKYEH
+566 
-573 NKKAAEQELDLIKE
+573 AAERKKIKKE
-587 WDRGWE
+587 EERQ
-593 SFFDKHDKD
+593 KRIIVL
-602 DQENYEK
+602 EN
-609 KVKRL
+609 
-614 ETLAQLVQMAGE
+614 TAQLVQMAAE

-633 IDFQREMAQ
+633 IDFQREMSQ

-707 DIANIITSTAL
+707 DIANIITSTAV
-718 AVVKAFTEGDPYT
+718 AVVNALKSFPPPANLAMAAFT
-731 KAFRAAFAGA
+731 GA

>member
-18 AKMDKGLSDLIKRF
+18 AKMDKGLSELLKRF

-39 KLFNAALQGSDK
+39 KLFNAALQGSEK
-51 MSQVTAT
+51 IKEVTDT
-58 IKQAATETAKLEAA
+58 IKRAASETAKLEAA

-133 EALRKSPMGA
+133 EALRKSPMGT

-179 LSQVLREMPAFTYSV
+179 LSQVLREMPAFTYSAS
-194 QTGILGISNNLPIL
+194 TGILALSNNLPIL
-208 LDQFKALR
+208 VDQFKAVKA
-216 IETGSTSQ
+216 ETGSTSK
-224 ALKIFAGSIL
+224 ALSVFGSSIFSAT
-234 SFPNLFTIAIGLITI
+234 NLLTIAIGVITVV
-249 FSDKIFETGE
+249 
-259 AANEAAEDIKTAGD
+259 AGRM
-273 ALQSAYNSTDF
+273 AMM
-284 KNALTNVTELRTRI
+284 
-298 DLAKKGIADKDETVK
+298 ADKTKE
-313 FYNETIGKTTGLVK
+313 VK
-327 DLDEAERELGANSE
+327 DAFDEALKSGAKEISQME
-341 QYLRMIL
+341 
-348 LRAAAHFAL
+348 AL
-357 EEAAKKAVE
+357 
-366 AEKTRLKELEKI
+366 
-378 DPEKGKYG
+378 YS
-386 GFLEDIKHLA
+386 LA
-396 SGDGK
+396 TDVTASYQARKD
-401 SMAEAAVDN
+401 AVDKLQQQYPDYLGN
-410 VNEMVGGIKA
+410 LSDEAIMAGKA
-420 EGKKL
+420 
-425 EDIGKQFLKDS
+425 
-436 LSIANTMNFNFN
+436 
-448 DDNKPEKDKKDK
+448 
-460 KDKKPENR
+460 
-468 IDAIKQQFENEK
+468 
-480 NLLDQQLNDQ
+480 
-490 KISHELYYAKLSYLT
+490 
-505 DKYRQ
+505 
-510 ERDGLRQDE
+510 
-519 KDSEIKFNTELS
+519 
-531 KINADAYD
+531 ADAYNALNEAL
-539 KILESIDKEAEAQAK
+539 INNSIYKAFQAQADEVASSLPTLYNQLNNLRKQQEQIMAAGPQTVSTYSGGVPSGVQTVANSPLLLVQNEITATQKAIDATKEQMRQLLLTANQFANSLSNRGGTAGAGGGRTTGGGRTGQSSAGQTDDSGFDFEQQFMDLNQLDREWREMIEKADADLYARMEKAAKEKHRRNKEAY
-554 SDESNLKRSLKT
+554 D
-566 AKDKYEH
+566 
-573 NKKAAEQELDLIKE
+573 QELDLISQ
-587 WDRGWE
+587 WE
-593 SFFDKHDKD
+593 RDQKTFFDNIDKA
-602 DQENYEK
+602 DQERYDK
-609 KVKRL
+609 QVKRL
-614 ETLAQLVQMAGE
+614 ETLAELVKMAAE
-626 IMSIAAD
+626 LWSTIAAAMYD
-633 IDFQREMAQ
+633 SEIAK
-642 IENRDKALTESH
+642 IENRDKALSASY

-664 GKSKAQQEIDKRRL
+664 GKSKEQQEKDKRRL

-700 ARADKAA
+700 ARADKQA
-707 DIANIITSTAL
+707 DIANIITSTAV
-718 AVVKAFTEGDPYT
+718 AVGNALKSFPPPANY
-731 KAFRAAFAGA
+731 AMAALTGA